1 MACTGLP
8 SILPGGDRLRDLRVV
23 GRHHRQRAVRM
34 GILCSQ
40 VNSDREDEASRR
52 SQRQPIRNI
61 PMCEHADTNRPL
73 SPSDLEDTALIALV
87 ASGDRVAFEKLY
99 SAHHHRISRF
109 LARFIRSRE
118 SLEEIIDD
126 TFMVVWS
133 NARHFRHS
141 SRLSTWIV
149 GIGYRTALKSLRGTG
164 HQMVSQNIEDLTAV
178 RPDHAV
184 VCEQKDWVG
193 KALNRLPL
201 EQRLILELAYG
212 LGHSIEEIAAITC
225 SPIGTVKTRMFHARE
240 KLRHY
245 LPALGTPR
253 GKRLFRSCDYTL

>member
-1 MACTGLP
+1 
-8 SILPGGDRLRDLRVV
+8 
-23 GRHHRQRAVRM
+23 
-34 GILCSQ
+34 
-40 VNSDREDEASRR
+40 
-52 SQRQPIRNI
+52 
-61 PMCEHADTNRPL
+61 MCEHAGTNRPL

-99 SAHHHRISRF
+99 SAHHMRISRF

-118 SLEEIIDD
+118 NLEEIIND
-126 TFMVVWS
+126 TFMVVWR
-133 NARHFRHS
+133 NARHFRHA

-149 GIGYRTALKSLRGTG
+149 GIGYRTALKSISGTKYE
-164 HQMVSQNIEDLTAV
+164 MVSQNMEDFAEDRL
-178 RPDHAV
+178 DHAV
-184 VCEQKDWVG
+184 QCEQKDWVNKG
-193 KALNRLPL
+193 LDRLPL

-245 LPALGTPR
+245 LPTLGGAR
-253 GKRLFRSCDYTL
+253 